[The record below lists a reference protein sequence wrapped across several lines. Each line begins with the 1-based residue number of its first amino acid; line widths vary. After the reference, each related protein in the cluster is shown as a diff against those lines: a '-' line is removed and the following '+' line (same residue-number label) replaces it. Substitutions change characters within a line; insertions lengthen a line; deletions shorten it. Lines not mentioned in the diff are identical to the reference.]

1 MIRFDYLCNLNQSNM
16 LSLETIRQQ
25 APAIFSTS
33 PSPKMSSKYTFVPT
47 IEILENFDREGWK
60 VYSAKQLGSG
70 QFSSHEIRLRNGE
83 LPQVGDSLVEAVIRN
98 SHNGM
103 STFSV
108 SAGLFRLVCSNGLT
122 VPTSVADAITVKHMK
137 VDMGAVRMITDEFAE
152 RLPMI
157 QRSVGRMQTTNLNEE
172 RTMDMLSKASLIRWE
187 KGSVPSSI
195 KLTDLILPEREG
207 DVGNSVWKTFNVI
220 QEKFV
225 RGGTQYQSKRGRLVT
240 MKELKNFHN
249 INKINTN
256 LWELAESYCD

>member
-1 MIRFDYLCNLNQSNM
+1 M

-83 LPQVGDSLVEAVIRN
+83 LPNVGDSLVEAVIRN

-137 VDMGAVRMITDEFAE
+137 VDMGAVRMITDEFAD
-152 RLPMI
+152 RLPLI
-157 QRSVGRMQTTNLNEE
+157 QRSVGRMETTFLNEE
-172 RTMDMLSKASLIRWE
+172 KTMDMLTKSSLIRWE
-187 KGSVPSSI
+187 KGSVPSSL
-195 KLTDLILPEREG
+195 KLTDLINPERSE
-207 DVGNSVWKTFNVI
+207 DTGNSVWKVFNVI

-225 RGGTQYQSKRGRLVT
+225 RGGTKYQSKKGRLVT

-249 INKINTN
+249 INKINTS
-256 LWELAESYCD
+256 LWELADSYCD